1 MSKLTKKTINNYPQR
16 FYYIWNYLE
25 WGGAQTYLFGL
36 MKEAQ
41 KMGEVL
47 AIMPVGSHSQLLKFL
62 DDLEVPYKF
71 FASHTDA
78 KPAPTIKRKLQRHW
92 NKLKSEY
99 VLLKFLQKF
108 DFTDSIVHIDIAPWQ
123 SFCVLA
129 WLCVKTKVFV
139 TVHNSVLPIP
149 PLRYLLWQAK
159 FRTLT
164 KFKNFHI
171 FTANREAKKSLKTLV
186 PKDFFENITVTYAN
200 INPSE
205 IEAALTSEIN
215 RAQLCRQHKLPTDRF
230 LVFCVGQ
237 FIDRKGRW
245 IFLEAAQKLLKKTDD
260 IAFVWISN
268 SKLDRADL
276 QKIKSCDLNKNFI
289 FITSEEV
296 GGEHIDLFRLLR
308 LADIFALPSYLEGLP
323 IALLE
328 AMALGVPSISTNIN
342 GIPEAIKHL
351 ETGYLIEAG
360 KSEALTVAIQTL
372 KDDKALRE
380 KLSKNGRGFV
390 LANFNEK
397 VVAKIAVKKYIEA
410 FRVK

>member
-1 MSKLTKKTINNYPQR
+1 M
-16 FYYIWNYLE
+16 E

-41 KMGEVL
+41 KTGEVM

-62 DDLEVPYKF
+62 DDLDVSYKF
-71 FASHTDA
+71 FDSQTDS
-78 KPAPTIKRKLQRHW
+78 KPAPTIKRKFQRHW
-92 NKLKSEY
+92 NKAKSEY
-99 VLLKFLQKF
+99 ALLKFLRQF
-108 DFTDSIVHIDIAPWQ
+108 DFTESVIHLDIAPWQ
-123 SFCVLA
+123 SFFVLA
-129 WLCVKTKVFV
+129 RLCAKTKVFV
-139 TVHNSVLPIP
+139 TVHNSILPIP
-149 PLRYLLWQAK
+149 KSRYFHWQAK
-159 FRTLT
+159 FRMLA

-171 FTANREAKKSLKTLV
+171 FTANRHAKESLKTLV
-186 PKDFFENITVTYAN
+186 PKDFFEKITVTYAN

-215 RAQLCRQHKLPTDRF
+215 RAELFQKHKLPTDRF

-245 IFLEAAQKLLKKTDD
+245 IFLESAHALLEKNDD

-268 SKLDRADL
+268 SKSSRADL
-276 QKIKSCDLNKNFI
+276 EKAKTYDLDENFI
-289 FITSEEV
+289 FINSEEV
-296 GGEHIDLFRLLR
+296 GEEHIDLFKLLR
-308 LADIFALPSYLEGLP
+308 LADVFALPSYLEGLP

-328 AMALGVPSISTNIN
+328 AMALGIPSISTNIN

-360 KSEALTVAIQTL
+360 SSEALTTAVQTL

-380 KLSKNGRGFV
+380 KLSKNGREFV

-397 VVAKIAVKKYIEA
+397 VVAEIAVKKYIEA
-410 FRVK
+410 FREK